1 MKKILRD
8 YTFVIIGSFFVAAGL
23 DLFLVPFNLSSG
35 GVGTLG
41 TILLHLFKI
50 PLSVTNLACNAVL
63 FVLGYRF
70 LGKNSVLK
78 TVVGILFLSVSL
90 EITSYIPKF
99 SEDIIFCCVCGG
111 ILDGIGIGLIV
122 KVEGSTGGSD
132 FACLI
137 LKRFS
142 PHIPMSIL
150 ILVVN
155 GIILLIA
162 GIVFQSYLVAFYST
176 MAIYVSSKITDG
188 ILNIG
193 DAAKSI
199 QIISEKQEEIKQIIL
214 QKFERGVTEF
224 YSRGAYSGEEKRTLL
239 CIVKPKEA
247 PKLIKEVHAIDRNA
261 FIVISDAK
269 EVLGEGFKSVTQ

>member
-1 MKKILRD
+1 MKKLVRE

-70 LGKNSVLK
+70 LGKNSVFK
-78 TVVGILFLSVSL
+78 TIVGIVFLSVFL
-90 EITSYIPKF
+90 EVTSFMPKF
-99 SEDIIFCCVCGG
+99 SEDIILCCVCGG

-137 LKRFS
+137 LKRFL
-142 PHIPMSIL
+142 PHVPMSVL
-150 ILVVN
+150 MLFVN
-155 GIILLIA
+155 GVIILIA
-162 GIVFQSYLVAFYST
+162 GIVFESYVVAFYST
-176 MAIYVSSKITDG
+176 LAIYVSSKITDG
-188 ILNIG
+188 ILNVG
-193 DAAKSI
+193 DAAKSV
-199 QIISEKQEEIKQIIL
+199 QIISEKQEEIKAVVL

-224 YSRGAYSGEEKRTLL
+224 YSRGAYSGEEKVTLL

-247 PKLIKEVHAIDRNA
+247 PKLIKEVHAIDKTA
-261 FIVISDAK
+261 FVVISDAK
-269 EVLGEGFKSVTQ
+269 EVLGEGFKSF

>member
-1 MKKILRD
+1 MKRIVREYSL
-8 YTFVIIGSFFVAAGL
+8 VIMGSFFVAAGL

-41 TILLHLFKI
+41 TIFLHLFKI
-50 PLSVTNLACNAVL
+50 PLSVTNLVCNAVL
-63 FVLGYRF
+63 FVLGYHF

-78 TVVGILFLSVSL
+78 TVVGIVFLSLFLEV
-90 EITSYIPKF
+90 TSFIPKF
-99 SEDIIFCCVCGG
+99 DEDIILCSVCGG

-137 LKRFS
+137 LKRFL

-150 ILVVN
+150 ILLVN
-155 GIILLIA
+155 GIIIFIA
-162 GIVFQSYLVAFYST
+162 GIVFESYLVAFYST

-199 QIISEKQEEIKQIIL
+199 QIISENPEEIKMVVL
-214 QKFERGVTEF
+214 QKFQRGVTEF
-224 YSRGAYSGEEKRTLL
+224 YSRGAYSGGEKLTLL

-247 PKLIKEVHAIDRNA
+247 VKLIKEVHAIDKNA
-261 FIVISDAK
+261 FIVISDVK
-269 EVLGEGFKSVTQ
+269 QVFGDGFKSAT